1 MSPATILAHFR
12 RFCEKVVGGS
22 VVSKAD
28 VISCVK
34 ETEAVASLDD
44 YLDEFHSF
52 INKWRR
58 FLDKPVEIVFEN
70 RLLGG
75 WSEVSSVTY
84 DPEDDEYSIYVRLYS
99 EYGTEPQYVKDVKEE
114 VIEKEKRIPHLGIT
128 VKGEGEVAQN
138 PATDEFV
145 GVAEAWTNLPRD
157 MLKSSHIAPELREAY
172 RKAVDLAEMLAN
184 KAREELIIPE
194 WEW

>member
-70 RLLGG
+70 RLIGG

-84 DPEDDEYSIYVRLYS
+84 DPEDDEYSIYVRLYN
-99 EYGTEPQYVKDVKEE
+99 EYGVEPQYVKDVKEE
-114 VIEKEKRIPHLGIT
+114 AIEEEEKIPDLDIT
-128 VKGEGEVAQN
+128 VKAKGEVDQN

-145 GVAEAWTNLPRD
+145 GVGEAWTNLPRD
-157 MLKSSHIAPELREAY
+157 MLKFSHIAPELREAY

>member
-70 RLLGG
+70 RLIGG

-84 DPEDDEYSIYVRLYS
+84 DPEDDEYSIYVRLYN
-99 EYGTEPQYVKDVKEE
+99 EYGVEPQYVKDVKEE
-114 VIEKEKRIPHLGIT
+114 AIEEEEKIPDLDIT
-128 VKGEGEVAQN
+128 VKAKGEVDQN

-145 GVAEAWTNLPRD
+145 GVGEAWTNLPRD
-157 MLKSSHIAPELREAY
+157 MLKFSHIAPELREAY
-172 RKAVDLAEMLAN
+172 RDAVDLATALARD
-184 KAREELIIPE
+184 AQVELIIE
-194 WEW
+194 W